1 MSVATR
7 TQRDAIR
14 GMLADLKMPGSLEAV
29 DGILSEIDGGRV
41 AATDAISRL
50 LTAQITL
57 RNNRRLQA
65 AMRSSRLPVVKTLR
79 DFDFSFQPS
88 VKREQL
94 ESLHTLGFIERK
106 ENVVF
111 LGPPGV
117 GKTHLAISLA
127 IAAAESG
134 RRVYYGTLGD
144 LIASLEEAQTA
155 GHLLHRLKTLSFP
168 SLLIVDEI
176 GYLPISR
183 TGAMLFFQVIA
194 RRYERASTVLTSN
207 KGFEEW
213 GEIFGDEVMAAA
225 LIDRLVHHCHIV
237 NIRGNSY
244 RMRQHAELR
253 SALHPRQNVP
263 ERSPLKRRNAAQ
275 EASAN

>member
-1 MSVATR
+1 MKTSKASR
-7 TQRDAIR
+7 RDRIR
-14 GMLADLKMPGSLEAV
+14 AMLADLKMPGALESLDTILAGVDSGELTPGEA
-29 DGILSEIDGGRV
+29 IEN
-41 AATDAISRL
+41 L
-50 LTAQITL
+50 LGAQITL

-65 AMRSSRLPVVKTLR
+65 AMRSSRLPAVKTLE

-88 VKREQL
+88 IKHEQI
-94 ESLHTLGFIERK
+94 ESLHELGFIERK

-127 IAAAESG
+127 IHAAQSG
-134 RRVYYGTLGD
+134 RRVYFGTLAD
-144 LIASLEEAQTA
+144 LIASLEEAKAA
-155 GHLLHRLKTLSFP
+155 GRFPQRLKVLTHP

-176 GYLPISR
+176 GYLPITQ
-183 TGAMLFFQVIA
+183 TGAMVFFQLMS

-207 KGFEEW
+207 KSFEEW

-225 LIDRLVHHCHIV
+225 LIDRLLHHCHIV

-244 RMRQHAELR
+244 RMRQHTELWQ
-253 SALHPRQNVP
+253 ALQPPSSDEN
-263 ERSPLKRRNAAQ
+263 ESLKRTRKRK
-275 EASAN
+275 EAHTT